1 MSKQPGG
8 QWSWLVRQV
17 DSELDQAEKSLLLVG
32 GTTGAEVGLPL
43 VNVSHQRLQVRNR
56 ALRLNNSSKP
66 RETHDSYQITS
77 INIPY
82 HPMVFDFQLQLSV
95 FLRSAHVQQQ
105 TGSVMSAGLAFRK
118 WKIWA
123 KVPGQAE
130 NPWFSWV
137 LALGASKVR
146 LNWQENPSQFH
157 VSLIGSH

>member
-77 INIPY
+77 HII
-82 HPMVFDFQLQLSV
+82 
-95 FLRSAHVQQQ
+95 
-105 TGSVMSAGLAFRK
+105 
-118 WKIWA
+118 
-123 KVPGQAE
+123 
-130 NPWFSWV
+130 PWF
-137 LALGASKVR
+137 LIFNFNRPFFKVR
-146 LNWQENPSQFH
+146 PRPAADWLSD
-157 VSLIGSH
+157 VSWARLSEMEDLGKGPWPGRTHGSHGFSLWGF